1 MKGWYPVAMGWDR
14 AGRNRDRVRTSE
26 TGRGR
31 DIACD
36 RGGSLPGGFG
46 RRWWMWRHSGKGELA
61 RARTI
66 GELDTAIITL
76 LEADWSLPAA
86 SVPISCMIN
95 LSVCVCQ
102 VSVFVHVCVLTSWW
116 RNLLSILSAA
126 PRGRSP
132 VCVPSEFSAHASL
145 HMLLLCV
152 CVCVSTCAVV
162 SASPLT
168 LKCEI
173 PGLFFTLPCVFHISV
188 LVQLRLTF
196 TLFVCIPSLKT

>member
-102 VSVFVHVCVLTSWW
+102 VSVFVHVCVCWHHGGGISCQYWAQRLGEDPQFVFP
-116 RNLLSILSAA
+116 LSSVLMQ
-126 PRGRSP
+126 
-132 VCVPSEFSAHASL
+132 VAHAFAV
-145 HMLLLCV
+145 CV
-152 CVCVSTCAVV
+152 CVCEHVRSSFCLSTDAEVWD
-162 SASPLT
+162 SWFIFHTT
-168 LKCEI
+168 LCFSHLSFG
-173 PGLFFTLPCVFHISV
+173 PT
-188 LVQLRLTF
+188 
-196 TLFVCIPSLKT
+196 